1 MHIGEATV
9 KLKRYEGNPILSPN
23 PANGWEDLA
32 VFNPAA
38 WYDEDKKQVMLL
50 YRAAEAG
57 PEYDWEAGKLSV
69 NTPPIK
75 TEHGWLTI
83 YHGVFAPGRLVQR
96 SAYRPDSIR
105 PAGRRF
111 GVHRYRRRQ

>member
-1 MHIGEATV
+1 M

-38 WYDEDKKQVMLL
+38 WYDEDTKQVMLL

-57 PEYDWEAGKLSV
+57 PGYDWEAGKLSV
-69 NTPPIK
+69 NTPPYQDRA
-75 TEHGWLTI
+75 WLADHLPRRI
-83 YHGVFAPGRLVQR
+83 CSWA
-96 SAYRPDSIR
+96 
-105 PAGRRF
+105 AGTASCLPT
-111 GVHRYRRRQ
+111 